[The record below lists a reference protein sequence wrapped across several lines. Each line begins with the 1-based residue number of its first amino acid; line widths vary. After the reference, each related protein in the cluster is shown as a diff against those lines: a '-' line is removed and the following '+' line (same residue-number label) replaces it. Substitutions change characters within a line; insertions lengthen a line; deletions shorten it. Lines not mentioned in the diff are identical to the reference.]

1 MDHPVDSS
9 TASPHWD
16 LQRFVDAQN
25 PQLDTVIQELTT
37 GHKRSHW
44 MWHFFPQIAGLGQ
57 SATSQ
62 HYALASLD
70 EARAYLEHTILGGR
84 LRQLTGLVNELPGH
98 DAQAVFGPVDA
109 LKFRSSM
116 TLFHLAAGDC
126 DSLFQDALD
135 KYFGGQP
142 DRRTLDLAGLPRNL
156 PV

>member
-1 MDHPVDSS
+1 MDRLAEPP
-9 TASPHWD
+9 AAIPRWD

-37 GHKRSHW
+37 GRKRSHW
-44 MWHFFPQIAGLGQ
+44 MWYFFPQIAGLGR

-62 HYALASLD
+62 LYALASLD

-98 DAQAVFGPVDA
+98 DAEAVFGPVDA

-135 KYFGGQP
+135 KYFDGQP
-142 DRRTLDLAGLPRNL
+142 DLRTLELAGVERVVPA
-156 PV
+156 

>member
-1 MDHPVDSS
+1 MDHHQP
-9 TASPHWD
+9 PD

-44 MWHFFPQIAGLGQ
+44 MWYFFPQLAGLGR

-84 LRQLTGLVNELPGH
+84 LRQLTAMVNDLPGQ
-98 DAQAVFGPVDA
+98 DPVAVFGPVDA
-109 LKFRSSM
+109 LKFHSCM
-116 TLFHLAAGDC
+116 TLFHLAAGDY

-135 KYFGGQP
+135 KYFAGVP
-142 DRRTLDLAGLPRNL
+142 DQRTLALAHHPASLDA
-156 PV
+156 